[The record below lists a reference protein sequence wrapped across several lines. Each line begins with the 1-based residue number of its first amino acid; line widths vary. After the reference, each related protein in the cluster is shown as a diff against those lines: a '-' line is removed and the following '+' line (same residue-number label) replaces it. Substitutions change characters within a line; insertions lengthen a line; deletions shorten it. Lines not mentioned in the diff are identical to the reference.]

1 MTETDMTVTDYGIS
15 LLLMWGISVVVIV
28 YSIMEYIISP
38 IALLFSLVTLIPALL
53 LLIYG
58 KIKKI
63 EAKAFS
69 SKKEDKD

>member
-1 MTETDMTVTDYGIS
+1 MADTDMTVTDYGIS
-15 LLLMWGISVVVIV
+15 LLMMWVISVVVV
-28 YSIMEYIISP
+28 AYGIMTYNMSF
-38 IALLFSLVTLIPALL
+38 IAILFTLILLIPALL

-69 SKKEDKD
+69 PKK

>member
-15 LLLMWGISVVVIV
+15 LLLMWVMSVVVIV
-28 YSIMEYIISP
+28 YGIMKYNMSP